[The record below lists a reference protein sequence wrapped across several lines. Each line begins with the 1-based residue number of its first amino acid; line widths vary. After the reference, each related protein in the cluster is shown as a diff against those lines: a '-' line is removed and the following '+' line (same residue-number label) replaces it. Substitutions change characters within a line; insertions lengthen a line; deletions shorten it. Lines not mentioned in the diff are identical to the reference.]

1 MVTLV
6 LRFNLLWSHCF
17 HQSFTTQILNS
28 NIISSETIFCNAYL
42 PACLPAPGSQNR
54 LRNNSF
60 GPSICT
66 PRLIAGKYFLEA
78 ATLEKVKRE
87 VVAGRLQRQVVQP
100 VQAPVRRIA
109 SQNIFSTA
117 TALNCLIY
125 QDKQLT

>member
-1 MVTLV
+1 METGLRNRSAETL
-6 LRFNLLWSHCF
+6 
-17 HQSFTTQILNS
+17 
-28 NIISSETIFCNAYL
+28 YL

-100 VQAPVRRIA
+100 VQAPVRKIA